1 MIYHEEFKIGLLLQR
16 LNQGVWPKRP
26 NIIEPQS
33 EENLAMQLQTA
44 VKWNRS
50 SQRLLEGNAPPRKKK
65 KKKRAL
71 SQKRPVCSYQ
81 ICQSDKLTSQGGV
94 NKEAKSFTLTVL
106 LPH

>member
-65 KKKRAL
+65 KKKE
-71 SQKRPVCSYQ
+71 Q
-81 ICQSDKLTSQGGV
+81 
-94 NKEAKSFTLTVL
+94 
-106 LPH
+106 